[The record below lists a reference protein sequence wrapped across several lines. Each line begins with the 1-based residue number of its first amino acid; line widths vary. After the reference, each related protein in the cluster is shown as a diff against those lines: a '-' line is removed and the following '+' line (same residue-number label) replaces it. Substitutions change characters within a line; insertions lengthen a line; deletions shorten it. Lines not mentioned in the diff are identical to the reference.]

1 MFYLIE
7 IGNCSGRCLI
17 RKANFPTSSPP
28 NQSPSDSPK
37 RRWNLPNHPLGG
49 PDLNSLLSSDPKPNF
64 SNDLEGKKKRNQL
77 KCDSNASSSSNQ
89 SKVSFVCFVLSIENW
104 RLKSSIHFTCY
115 FFCWLFCFH
124 FNFVSAFQKATVSRD
139 AHSAIFTLCWLTRSP
154 NEKILKE
161 DNNNSNNKKGK
172 RRAT

>member
-64 SNDLEGKKKRNQL
+64 SNDLEGKKKTKSIKMR
-77 KCDSNASSSSNQ
+77 
-89 SKVSFVCFVLSIENW
+89 FECFIIIESI
-104 RLKSSIHFTCY
+104 KSQ
-115 FFCWLFCFH
+115 FCLFCF
-124 FNFVSAFQKATVSRD
+124 VD
-139 AHSAIFTLCWLTRSP
+139 
-154 NEKILKE
+154 
-161 DNNNSNNKKGK
+161 
-172 RRAT
+172 